1 MSVQVKLSNGIYAIT
16 GDGLGGMGSGRDIY
30 LYNANELFAGDPSLT
45 LFSAS
50 LSYTDLNTMTK
61 FSPISIDKIFANCNS
76 LTYCLTDI
84 EKTQTAKYAFENCSE
99 LILFQPITGLRSL
112 KDATGMF
119 KNCKV
124 LSSWISV
131 PIPALEIADY
141 MFEGCDRFN
150 DFWYATDHVGIKV
163 EFAQFD
169 NNGLCTHALTSAK
182 GMFKNTPGMLKFN
195 ARVGGFCEMTE
206 EQPLPFLGPGD
217 ITEMFYGSGVHH
229 FDTSLHSATVADRV
243 FMNATHLKTWSS
255 SLTMSGMT
263 MYGFPMC
270 TSAESCFENCAE
282 LEEVILPVLTDLGE
296 LGKPYYSLKNANRMF
311 ANSALKRLVNDTV
324 TAVEFPALR
333 NAQDMFTGCQL
344 DKASVLALA
353 AGVPDIKGQASDG
366 TIGFGIITIEY
377 DPALNEL
384 LEDQSAMQGAIG
396 DIQNKGWTVKCPQLS
411 LN

>member
-1 MSVQVKLSNGIYAIT
+1 MSVQVKLTNGIYAIT

-30 LYNANELFAGDPSLT
+30 VYNANELFAGDPSLS

-61 FSPISIDKIFANCNS
+61 YSPLSIDRIFKDCNS

-84 EKTQTAKYAFENCSE
+84 ERTQTAKYAFENCSE
-99 LILFQPITGLRSL
+99 LILFQPITGIGSL

-124 LSSWISV
+124 LSSWISMPV
-131 PIPALEIADY
+131 PALEIADY

-163 EFAQFD
+163 EFATFD
-169 NNGLCTHALTSAK
+169 SNGLCTHALTSAK

-195 ARVGGFCEMTE
+195 ARIGGFHN
-206 EQPLPFLGPGD
+206 EQGGSEFFRGPAD
-217 ITEMFYGSGVHH
+217 ITEMFCGSGVHH
-229 FDTSLHSATVADRV
+229 FDTALHSATVADKA
-243 FMNATHLKTWSS
+243 FMDCTHLKTWNS
-255 SLTMSGMT
+255 SLTTSGMT
-263 MYGFPMC
+263 LYGFPMC
-270 TSAESCFENCAE
+270 TSAVSCFENCTE
-282 LEEVILPVLTDLGE
+282 LEELIQPELTALPGMGE
-296 LGKPYYSLKNANRMF
+296 PWYSLVNGNRMF
-311 ANSALKRLVNDTV
+311 ANSGLKRLVNDTV
-324 TAVEFPALR
+324 TTVKFSSLR
-333 NAQDMFTGCQL
+333 KGVDMFAGCQL

-353 AGVPDIKGQASDG
+353 AGMPNIRGQASDG
-366 TIGFGIITIEY
+366 DNTWGIITIEY